1 MKTYKANL
9 ESLLAEKQNV
19 SGIRGNVRE
28 SLENILHFGY
38 ARTGKSSRS
47 GKQVWTIQVA
57 NALRKLGIPCM
68 TGNDAVRG
76 GGNGEFVVANAPEFR
91 TVVACN
97 AYDAF
102 IKQGR
107 EYLTLQEKEDRLNAE
122 LNAFIENPTFEV
134 NVHDYED
141 TGREYAIGASSYA
154 ADYLARHNFLA
165 FQTACLP
172 VIAQL
177 FKENGVEVTVEEL
190 NHNFEAWRHDYKSQI
205 VCESGWVIF
214 TACGCNQLWFHA
226 SRANENKKTYIC

>member
-91 TVVACN
+91 TEVACN

-107 EYLTLQEKEDRLNAE
+107 EYLTLQEKEDRLNARI
-122 LNAFIENPTFEV
+122 NAFIENPTFIVSWGE
-134 NVHDYED
+134 NNSYSIRNNED
-141 TGREYAIGASSYA
+141 GEYI
-154 ADYLARHNFLA
+154 ARHNFMA
-165 FQTACLP
+165 YKVACLP
-172 VIAQL
+172 AIAAQ
-177 FKENGVEVTVEEL
+177 FAKKGVNVTADEL
-190 NHNFEAWRHDYKSQI
+190 EHNYMAWRGDYKSQ
-205 VCESGWVIF
+205 VVTADKKHAIF
-214 TACGCNQLWFHA
+214 TPCGCNDLSFTA
-226 SRANENKKTYIC
+226 YAAKADDKTYIA